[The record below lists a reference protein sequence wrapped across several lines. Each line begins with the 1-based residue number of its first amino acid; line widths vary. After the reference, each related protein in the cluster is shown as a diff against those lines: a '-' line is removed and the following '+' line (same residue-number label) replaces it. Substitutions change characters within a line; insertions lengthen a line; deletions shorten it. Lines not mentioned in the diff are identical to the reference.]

1 LAFFDYFK
9 GLFRKEYE
17 EDGFMPLF
25 SSIFGATPQFNQ
37 YASDLEKLAM
47 VFQSPAALKVFKL
60 QCDLYS
66 LGRFIVT
73 KDIVTTNEKRERMKD
88 PVLKLLKN
96 PNPYQTG
103 KQLLWDQMFFNM
115 LGTSYTYVDSK
126 VVDTQNKIYVLM
138 NSKIWFPESLRKV
151 ADKMIFSE
159 AKRKEIFETV
169 INYRYDDGSMFQFPL
184 NKLIINTD
192 LSNGTGN
199 YFKGNSTIDALYKVI
214 CNSEAALDSANINL
228 RYAGKFMVAGT
239 ADPNNVAVAQMGEP
253 EKQSIEKKMNG
264 KRTVH
269 AFKSMLEIKR
279 FVENYANLELNTAY
293 LDAYYIIGNMYGI
306 PRDVLEAYNSSTFEN
321 QEKARAS
328 HVSYSLAPKGEDF
341 AMGLTQ
347 MFGYDL
353 QNKEIGLSW
362 DHLPF
367 VQVFELDRAKVAD
380 MKAQLY
386 LDLLNNGVSVEEA
399 NTWAGTTFTTGE
411 KIVRNKVTQ
420 NGNQA

>member
-1 LAFFDYFK
+1 MAFFDFLK
-9 GLFRKEYE
+9 SWRNKEYE
-17 EDGFMPLF
+17 EDGFIPLY
-25 SSIFGATPQFNQ
+25 SSMYGAKPEFNQ
-37 YASDLEKLAM
+37 FASDLEKLAM

-73 KDIVTTNEKRERMKD
+73 KDIVTTNEKRERLKD

-159 AKRKEIFETV
+159 AKRKEIYDTI
-169 INYRYDDGSMFQFPL
+169 INYRYDDGSMYQFPL

-199 YFKGNSTIDALYKVI
+199 FFKGNSTIDALYKVI

-279 FVENYANLELNTAY
+279 FVENYAQLELNTAY

-420 NGNQA
+420 NGN

>member
-1 LAFFDYFK
+1 MAFFDYFK

-37 YASDLEKLAM
+37 YASDLEKLSM

-73 KDIVTTNEKRERMKD
+73 KDIVTTNEKRERLKD

>member
-214 CNSEAALDSANINL
+214 CNSEASLDSANINL
-228 RYAGKFMVAGT
+228 RYAGKFMVAGQ
-239 ADPNNVAVAQMGEP
+239 ADTNNVTSVPMAEP
-253 EKQSIEKKMNG
+253 EKQSIEQKMNG
-264 KRTVH
+264 RRSVH

-279 FVENYANLELNTAY
+279 FVENYAQLELNKAY
-293 LDAYYIIGNMYGI
+293 LDSYYIIGNMYGI

-328 HVSYSLAPKGEDF
+328 HISYSLAPKGEDF

-367 VQVFELDRAKVAD
+367 VQVFEQDRAKVAD
-380 MKAQLY
+380 MKAQTF
-386 LDLLNNGVSVEEA
+386 LDLVNNGVSLEEA
-399 NTWAGTTFTTGE
+399 NELAGTSFTTGE
-411 KIVRNKVTQ
+411 KIERNKIVN
-420 NGNQA
+420 NGN

>member
-1 LAFFDYFK
+1 MAFFDYFK

-37 YASDLEKLAM
+37 YASDLEKLSM

-73 KDIVTTNEKRERMKD
+73 KDIVTTNEKRERLKD

-159 AKRKEIFETV
+159 AKRKEILETV
-169 INYRYDDGSMFQFPL
+169 INYRYDDGSMFNFPL
-184 NKLIINTD
+184 SKLIINTD

-279 FVENYANLELNTAY
+279 FVENYAQLELNTAY

-420 NGNQA
+420 NGN